1 MADQIVTAA
10 TSAVTGELAKIL
22 FSSLAGRL
30 VDRQAATAAAD
41 KKLRRLELLLIKV
54 HSAVEASEK
63 QPIGNAWL
71 LKWRDKLK
79 EAATEGDEVLAG
91 FRQRAG
97 MDADAQGDQ
106 LPGDDAHRQQ
116 EQEQDQ
122 PSSSSSVAP
131 SGLAQQGTRGA
142 TKPRVFWSDE
152 DMEKLN
158 SAVERLE
165 ELSPEIGM
173 FVKLLK
179 IEILTPE
186 QRRSRENTGSMMVA
200 KRKRPSAA
208 SSENN
213 GSSFKLFGCKLEA
226 GFGGGAIIMAP
237 PSKSEEGSEES
248 CRKTP
253 MDHQTVEATTTQEE
267 EEERSTLVDRLEEAF
282 ATICKTVEFADGR
295 DLRGHEWLAY
305 WASILR
311 EAKWQGCAVLGVI
324 SARGGAAAG
333 EEVARCDDHDQDDS
347 EFGRLVCGMESLAGE
362 ADYFAG
368 LVCLC
373 RRTTSY

>member
-1 MADQIVTAA
+1 MAEQIVSSA

-22 FSSLAGRL
+22 FSGLAGRL
-30 VDRQAATAAAD
+30 VDRQAAAE
-41 KKLRRLELLLIKV
+41 KKLLRLELLLIKV

-63 QPIGNAWL
+63 HPIENAWL

-79 EAATEGDEVLAG
+79 DAVAEGDEVLAG
-91 FRQRAG
+91 FRQRAVT
-97 MDADAQGDQ
+97 DADAQGQ
-106 LPGDDAHRQQ
+106 VPAGDEARRQ
-116 EQEQDQ
+116 QEQDQ

-131 SGLAQQGTRGA
+131 SGLVQQGTRGA
-142 TKPRVFWSDE
+142 TKPRVFSSDE
-152 DMEKLN
+152 DMERLN

-186 QRRSRENTGSMMVA
+186 QRFRENTGSMMVA
-200 KRKRPSAA
+200 KRKRPSA
-208 SSENN
+208 SGSENN

-226 GFGGGAIIMAP
+226 GAGSGGGAITITMAP
-237 PSKSEEGSEES
+237 PSMSEEGSEES

-253 MDHQTVEATTTQEE
+253 MDDQTTVEATTQEE
-267 EEERSTLVDRLEEAF
+267 EEERNTLVDRLEVAF
-282 ATICKTVEFADGR
+282 ATICKTVEFVDGR
-295 DLRGHEWLAY
+295 DLSRHEWLAY

-311 EAKWQGCAVLGVI
+311 EAKWQGCVVLGAI
-324 SARGGAAAG
+324 SARRDAGEG
-333 EEVARCDDHDQDDS
+333 EEVARCDDEDS
-347 EFGRLVCGMESLAGE
+347 ELGRFVCGMESLAGE

-368 LVCLC
+368 LACLC
-373 RRTTSY
+373 RRTTN